1 MIWLRSRLLTV
12 INEAIR
18 LPMVRSFRRAYRNVF
33 GFHDDYW
40 RKRFGTGEPRQYRTD
55 PQTEPEAR
63 FGQRRGLRRI
73 GKSGSFWSFL
83 KLKSPS
89 CRGP

>member
-33 GFHDDYW
+33 GFHDNYW
-40 RKRFGTGEPRQYRTD
+40 RKRFGTDELRQYRTD

-63 FGQRRGLRRI
+63 FGQRYLRPNYVEPY
-73 GKSGSFWSFL
+73 KNYWQQSHN
-83 KLKSPS
+83 
-89 CRGP
+89 